1 MAFII
6 DSYNRFDKWDFEHA
20 VHIFEVN
27 GGWYAIYRVQLEWG
41 LPILPLRLE
50 KQQYP
55 ENYFIYDTLEE
66 AKRYVRTIKS
76 LN

>member
-50 KQQYP
+50 K
-55 ENYFIYDTLEE
+55 
-66 AKRYVRTIKS
+66 
-76 LN
+76 

>member
-1 MAFII
+1 MYLFLSFDYWKNFGGIMAFII

-50 KQQYP
+50 K
-55 ENYFIYDTLEE
+55 
-66 AKRYVRTIKS
+66 
-76 LN
+76 